1 MGKRYPRKRKSESG
15 SRPFSKETQERVVSQ
30 VSALAEPLCEAEGM
44 ELVYVEFLREPIGR
58 VLRLY
63 IDKPGGVGL
72 EDCERVSRQLGDI
85 LDVELAEVGPYNL
98 EVSSPGLERP
108 LWRPRDYDRFKGHN
122 ARIKTRE
129 PLDGQ
134 QNFQG
139 VLMGIEDGEVTLQER
154 GTGKILAIAL
164 HRIARA
170 RLVEG

>member
-1 MGKRYPRKRKSESG
+1 MGKRYPRKRTSGSG

-30 VSALAEPLCEAEGM
+30 VCALAEPLCEAEGM

-63 IDKPGGVGL
+63 IDKSGGVGL

-108 LWRPRDYDRFKGHN
+108 LWRPRDYDRFKGQN
-122 ARIKTRE
+122 ARIRTLE

-134 QNFQG
+134 HNFQG
-139 VLMGIEDGEVTLQER
+139 VLMGIEAGEVTLQER
-154 GTGKILAIAL
+154 GTGKILTIAL